1 MFWFKSIFKNS
12 PLLAFAILWTCK
24 HISVLI
30 LTAQEAV
37 GMIKVIE
44 DPEEGARR
52 LMTEAYQRG
61 SADNITCVV
70 VRFFSDQTG
79 GVGSSSNIDHSIVP
93 DTRPG
98 DSST

>member
-1 MFWFKSIFKNS
+1 MTTHLCFD
-12 PLLAFAILWTCK
+12 P
-24 HISVLI
+24 
-30 LTAQEAV
+30 QEAV

-70 VRFFSDQTG
+70 VRFFSDQA
-79 GVGSSSNIDHSIVP
+79 GVGSSRDIDHGIIP
-93 DTRPG
+93 DRSSG